1 MSDCQVYLKY
11 IDINS
16 KIDKAPTS
24 TSLHQGFRPPA
35 DVALQEWDKAR
46 VELTRKDGDSN
57 HFFYSRS

>member
-35 DVALQEWDKAR
+35 DGALQEWDKACEKKQDYS
-46 VELTRKDGDSN
+46 VDEL
-57 HFFYSRS
+57 FY